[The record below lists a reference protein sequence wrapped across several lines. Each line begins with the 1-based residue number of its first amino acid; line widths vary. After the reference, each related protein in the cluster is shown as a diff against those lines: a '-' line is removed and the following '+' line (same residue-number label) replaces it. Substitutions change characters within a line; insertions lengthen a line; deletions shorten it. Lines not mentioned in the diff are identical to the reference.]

1 MTVYKQQ
8 DIVLLDF
15 GFSEGIGYKKRPAL
29 IVSGDNYNK
38 SRREVIAAAITSN
51 IERILFADT
60 KIERWKESGLLYP
73 SLVTAIVRTVKNNTI
88 LRKLGILS
96 EEDFRNA
103 QKNLAKAIGL

>member
-1 MTVYKQQ
+1 MTAYKQQ

-15 GFSEGIGYKKRPAL
+15 GFSEGTGHKKRPAL
-29 IVSGDNYNK
+29 IISGDNYNK
-38 SRREVIAAAITSN
+38 SRREVIVAAITSN

-60 KIERWKESGLLYP
+60 KIERWQESGLIYP

-96 EEDFRNA
+96 EEDFQNA
-103 QKNLAKAIGL
+103 RKNIAKAVGL